1 MRRNGAAGRICDGDS
16 GAMKGRVFVIDD
28 DADHREAA
36 EDLLSAAGHDAVGFA
51 SAAEALAALD
61 AADPGVILTDLRMP
75 GMDGFDLIAA
85 LRDHDGDHPVIL
97 MTGHGDV
104 AQAVRAIREG
114 AEDFLEKPYDAGH
127 LLLVVD
133 RTLKA
138 RETRRELDRLRQ
150 AGGTS
155 EILGECLGIQALR
168 QRISALA
175 ALDVD
180 VIVTGP
186 TGTGK
191 ELVARALHS
200 KSPRSAGRYVAI
212 NCAALPEALFEAEM
226 FGHAV
231 GAFPGATAEKPG
243 KLELAS
249 GGTLV
254 LDEIEAMP
262 LALQAKLL
270 RAIQERALERLGENR
285 MRPLDL
291 RIVAIAKADLAALT
305 YDGSFRADLFY
316 RIAGADVRT
325 LPLSEMQE
333 DIPLLF
339 AHFVAQ
345 AAARHGLA
353 VPEVGFGVRAA
364 LRKRAW
370 PGNVR
375 ELKAAAER
383 FALGIDA
390 VTPADV
396 RPITGATLADRIA
409 EFEAREISGALQ
421 RCRGNTER
429 AAELLGLPRRTL
441 TDKMKRYGL

>member
-1 MRRNGAAGRICDGDS
+1 
-16 GAMKGRVFVIDD
+16 MKGRVFVIDD

-36 EDLLSAAGHDAVGFA
+36 ADLLSAAGHDAVCFA
-51 SAAEALAALD
+51 SAAEALLVLD

-75 GMDGFDLIAA
+75 EIDGFDLIAA
-85 LRDHDGDHPVIL
+85 LRDHGGDHPVIL

-150 AGGTS
+150 AGGAS

-175 ALDVD
+175 TLDVD

-226 FGHAV
+226 FGYAI
-231 GAFPGATAEKPG
+231 GAFPGATGEKPG

-285 MRPLDL
+285 VRPLDL
-291 RIVAIAKADLAALT
+291 RIVAIAKTDLAALT

-316 RIAGADVRT
+316 RIAGAEIRT

-345 AAARHGLA
+345 AAARQGLA
-353 VPEVGFGVRAA
+353 IPEVGFGARAA